1 MKFFIVS
8 VCCVL
13 LLSNGINAEIES
25 NSVDTPNASGF
36 EKCLDADSIS
46 CLQMT
51 LFRRAKAVFDNPQIE
66 VFGGVSLVKDNQ
78 GRQGKALD
86 DNSFA
91 VEVAPT
97 VEARNS
103 EMGTYFVN
111 SVKNFFV
118 ERSLSFNFANTAR
131 SIARAIP
138 ADIKDDI
145 KELISEARTGKK
157 KRLLKKFLPI
167 ILGIG
172 AKVALLGVASM
183 FGVLLMA
190 KKALV
195 ISVLALG
202 VAILAGI
209 GSKVGTAAG
218 AASGLLGGLGGLF
231 KSGGGLLGSSSNL
244 VPSTSSGWD
253 SSGAYSSPVAQSL
266 AYSGYKQVRRR

>member
-8 VCCVL
+8 VCVL
-13 LLSNGINAEIES
+13 LLSNGIYAEIDN

-51 LFRRAKAVFDNPQIE
+51 LFRRAKSIFDNPQIE
-66 VFGGVSLVKDNQ
+66 VFGGVSLIKDNQ
-78 GRQGKALD
+78 GRQGKSLD
-86 DNSFA
+86 DNSLA
-91 VEVAPT
+91 VEVAPS
-97 VEARNS
+97 VEARTT
-103 EMGTYFVN
+103 EMSTYFIN
-111 SVKNFFV
+111 SMKNFFA

-138 ADIKDDI
+138 SDIKDDI

-202 VAILAGI
+202 VALLAGI
-209 GSKVGTAAG
+209 GSKVGSAAG

-231 KSGGGLLGSSSNL
+231 SRGGGGLLGSSSNL

-253 SSGAYSSPVAQSL
+253 SNGAYSSPVAQSV
-266 AYSGYKQVRRR
+266 AYQGYKQARRR